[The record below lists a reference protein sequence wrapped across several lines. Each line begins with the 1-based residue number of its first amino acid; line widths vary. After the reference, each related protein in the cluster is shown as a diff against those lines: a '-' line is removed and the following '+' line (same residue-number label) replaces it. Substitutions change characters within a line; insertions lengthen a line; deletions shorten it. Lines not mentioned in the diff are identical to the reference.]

1 MRAQPLKRGCA
12 GHGKDWIRAHATTDD
27 VPATD
32 DVRTRIGPF
41 SCPHASVSHIR
52 ARKRLFSFPTWF
64 NSQLGHGYGRFCAQ
78 SLHSATF
85 GHGQGLF
92 CARPEGWP
100 TPTSLRSSLPTS
112 PSWSFDHSYPPGP
125 SHDAVGGTVA
135 ATIPPAFATWR
146 ELWKPRAMT
155 PPSPNQATIG
165 LQSGEEGGRTGMVAQ
180 PATFWGIYR
189 SGEDPVIQ
197 ARYVQGAK
205 RSRANTESWARYVSG
220 YQT

>member
-12 GHGKDWIRAHATTDD
+12 GHGKDRIRAHATTDD
-27 VPATD
+27 VPTPD

-85 GHGQGLF
+85 GHGYGLF

-112 PSWSFDHSYPPGP
+112 PSWSFDHSYPSGP
-125 SHDAVGGTVA
+125 SHSRCRGRHGRADHPSGLRDMAGTLEAARLDAA
-135 ATIPPAFATWR
+135 
-146 ELWKPRAMT
+146 KP
-155 PPSPNQATIG
+155 
-165 LQSGEEGGRTGMVAQ
+165 QSGSNRERKAVE
-180 PATFWGIYR
+180 PAWR
-189 SGEDPVIQ
+189 L
-197 ARYVQGAK
+197 
-205 RSRANTESWARYVSG
+205 SRLRFGVSLG
-220 YQT
+220 YLS